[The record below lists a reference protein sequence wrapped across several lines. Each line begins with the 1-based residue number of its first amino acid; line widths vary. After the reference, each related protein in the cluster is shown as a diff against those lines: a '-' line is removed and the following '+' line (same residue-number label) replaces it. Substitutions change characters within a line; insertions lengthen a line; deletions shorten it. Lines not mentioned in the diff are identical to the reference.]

1 MRRTQTN
8 SFESLPFGGKIGLL
22 GLILILVS
30 VIYMMAFHLPL
41 DADIKGAKSRYKNA
55 QQDLKGAESKQRE
68 YLMLQQEISRR
79 EGRDRDF
86 KRVLPVKAEMPVFL
100 ESLNQTAELSGLR
113 IERIEPRPEESTDLF
128 VRIPV
133 SIQLQGRF
141 LQLAKFF
148 YNISQL
154 QRAINMEDIRL
165 ESPQINESDEV
176 ELKVSVRATTF
187 RQPDLPEAQR

>member
-1 MRRTQTN
+1 MRKAQTN
-8 SFESLPFGGKIGLL
+8 SFESLPIAGKFGLL

-30 VIYMMAFHLPL
+30 VIYAMAFHFPL
-41 DADIKGAKSRYKNA
+41 DADIKSAKTRYRNTQQELQNA
-55 QQDLKGAESKQRE
+55 ENKQRE
-68 YLMLQQEISRR
+68 YLMLQQEVARR

-86 KRVLPVKAEMPVFL
+86 KRILPVKAEMPVFL

-113 IERIEPRPEESTDLF
+113 IERIEPRPEEATDLF

-133 SIQLQGRF
+133 AIQLQGRF

-165 ESPQINESDEV
+165 ESPQVNENDEV
-176 ELKVSVRATTF
+176 DLKVSVRATTF
-187 RQPDLPEAQR
+187 RQPDLAEGQ

>member
-1 MRRTQTN
+1 MRKAQTN
-8 SFESLPFGGKIGLL
+8 SFESLPIAGKFGLL

-30 VIYMMAFHLPL
+30 VIYAMAFHFPL
-41 DADIKGAKSRYKNA
+41 DADIKSAKTRYRNTQQELQNA
-55 QQDLKGAESKQRE
+55 ENKQRE
-68 YLMLQQEISRR
+68 YLMLQQEVARR

-86 KRVLPVKAEMPVFL
+86 KRILPVKAEMPVFL

-113 IERIEPRPEESTDLF
+113 IERIEPRPEEATDLF

-165 ESPQINESDEV
+165 ESPQVNENDEV
-176 ELKVSVRATTF
+176 DLKVSVRATTF
-187 RQPDLPEAQR
+187 RQPDLAEGQ

>member
-1 MRRTQTN
+1 MRKTKTN
-8 SFESLPFGGKIGLL
+8 SFESLPIGGKLGVL

-30 VIYMMAFHLPL
+30 VIYAMAFHFPL
-41 DADIKGAKSRYKNA
+41 DAVIKSAKTRYRNTQQELQNA
-55 QQDLKGAESKQRE
+55 ENKRRE
-68 YLMLQQEISRR
+68 YLMLQEEVARR

-86 KRVLPVKAEMPVFL
+86 KRILPVNAEMPVFL

-113 IERIEPRPEESTDLF
+113 IERIEPRPEETTDLF

-133 SIQLQGRF
+133 SLQLQGRF

-148 YNISQL
+148 YNVSQL

-165 ESPQINESDEV
+165 ESPTVNENDEV
-176 ELKVSVRATTF
+176 ELKVTVRATTF
-187 RQPDLPEAQR
+187 RQPDQAGAK